1 MSNYYITTE
10 ATSDYPSSFDEK
22 DFAVIPMSYSVCGK
36 DYDGEREKL
45 TPKEFY
51 DACRNAKTKEDLP
64 TTAMVTAYT
73 AKEFFVPILAAGN
86 DIIHIGF
93 SSQLSGTYDQ
103 LCAAAEELRK
113 EFPERRI
120 TVIDSKAACFVE
132 GLIAYYALR
141 ARDNGASY
149 DECVK
154 LVEDLSGK
162 SCGFFTIED
171 INHLCR
177 TGRVSKAEAFI
188 GSTLH
193 IKPIL
198 HIDAEGKLIPVTKA
212 ISKKRAMHGVID
224 LAKKKML
231 PASEQK
237 IVGIGHAD
245 AYEDALA
252 LERMAKEELGISET
266 VIFDVGSVI
275 GSHVGAGML
284 AIVLL
289 CSDRGL

>member
-51 DACRNAKTKEDLP
+51 DACRNAKTKADLP

-212 ISKKRAMHGVID
+212 ISKKRAMHGVVD

>member
-120 TVIDSKAACFVE
+120 TVLDSKAACFVE

>member
-113 EFPERRI
+113 EFPERKI

-212 ISKKRAMHGVID
+212 ISKKRAMHGVVD

-245 AYEDALA
+245 AYEDALV

>member
-212 ISKKRAMHGVID
+212 ISKKRAMHGVVD

>member
-120 TVIDSKAACFVE
+120 TVLDSKAACFVE

-212 ISKKRAMHGVID
+212 ISKKRAMHGVVD

>member
-113 EFPERRI
+113 EFPERKI

-212 ISKKRAMHGVID
+212 ISKKRAMHGVVD

>member
-51 DACRNAKTKEDLP
+51 DACRNAKTKADLP